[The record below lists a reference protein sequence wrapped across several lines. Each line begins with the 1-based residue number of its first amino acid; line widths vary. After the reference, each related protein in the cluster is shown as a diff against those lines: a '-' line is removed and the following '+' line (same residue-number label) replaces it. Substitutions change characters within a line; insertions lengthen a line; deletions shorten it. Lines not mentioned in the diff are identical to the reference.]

1 MPGQSRTVFDSGSVV
16 PGHPGQVQ
24 EHGEPGGAFD
34 QGADCGATQPEDEIT
49 FPVPWDRSVFG
60 LCWSFSDHDLRCD
73 EALSAS
79 PGAGPRDPQCSPG
92 PQACGELAAQRSAP
106 LHVERLVDR
115 LVRDPHRLIIG
126 EIDPQAVSNLL
137 RAPRSGPPAVL
148 ATPVTTPNPANVP
161 ASNSLP
167 VRAGARPSEPVLHVS
182 PQRIVPGQLGQ
193 LRAPATSIRM
203 PLPSRGPILQ
213 VTAASR
219 GVTAQLTR
227 DRRR

>member
-1 MPGQSRTVFDSGSVV
+1 MPW
-16 PGHPGQVQ
+16 H
-24 EHGEPGGAFD
+24 
-34 QGADCGATQPEDEIT
+34 C
-49 FPVPWDRSVFG
+49 SVFG
-60 LCWSFSDHDLRCD
+60 LCWSFSDHDLRGD

-79 PGAGPRDPQCSPG
+79 PGAGLRDPQCSPG

-115 LVRDPHRLIIG
+115 LVRGPHRLIIG
-126 EIDPQAVSNLL
+126 EIDPQTVSNLL
-137 RAPRSGPPAVL
+137 RAPRASPTAVL
-148 ATPVTTPNPANVP
+148 AAPVTAPDPANVR

-167 VRAGARPSEPVLHVS
+167 VRAGDHPSEPVLHVS
-182 PQRIVPGQLGQ
+182 PQRVVPGQLGQ
-193 LRAPATSIRM
+193 LRAPTTSIGM
-203 PLPSRGPILQ
+203 PLHSRGPILQ